1 MSYTI
6 TQQPATKILSANN
19 PALFVLSSSNVGQT
33 DFKYTAEVF
42 FGLPN
47 PTFMKTYPDP
57 ALKFGVFDIS
67 DIVKNI
73 TSYDYLVSGTI
84 NYSNII
90 SSGFTPCLNHSYGA
104 EIFFGEEYIT
114 ANGTFSQSIA
124 VASSSLLAFINSA
137 LSFPDQINTS
147 MDSYYIDGTSP
158 KKCLTKK
165 NDNIFQA
172 YSNLNQ
178 WLYFYNVSSSVTAA
192 NVYTYD
198 INGNNLG
205 IYTVSNPYVAFAG
218 VQAFSS
224 GYKNLSALP
233 TSSYS
238 LIAGAYPM
246 MTSQVGYYI
255 VNFGALVLSTSAS
268 FLVDSDSA
276 FLIDSDG
283 AFLIAAGSTGGS
295 GSSASELYQ
304 YNVLANCGKF
314 APGSVALEWLNP
326 LGGFDSFLFTKMNET
341 SVTKTQSQ
349 FKRIAGQLNSNGTY
363 SYNSANPQNV
373 SYYTELQDTTVLNS
387 DWLDDSNILFLKD
400 MFASPVVFMRTPSGK
415 SFPVCFK
422 DDSYR
427 ISKKVNQKLYQLT
440 VNVDTGFTNFT
451 QRQ

>member
-57 ALKFGVFDIS
+57 TLKFGVFDIS
-67 DIVKNI
+67 DITRNI
-73 TSYDYLVSGTI
+73 TSYDYIVSGTDAYNSI
-84 NYSNII
+84 LG
-90 SSGFTPCLNHSYGA
+90 SGFTPCLNSSYNA

-114 ANGTFSQSIA
+114 SDGTFSQSIA
-124 VASSSLLAFINSA
+124 LTSSSLLTFINSA
-137 LSFPDQINTS
+137 LSYQDQIS
-147 MDSYYIDGTSP
+147 VDMESYYLDGTSP

-165 NDNIFQA
+165 NNNSFLA

-178 WLYFYNVSSSVTAA
+178 WLYMYNASSSLTAA

-198 INGNNLG
+198 VNGNNLG
-205 IYTVSNPYVAFAG
+205 IYTVPNPFVAFPG
-218 VQAFSS
+218 VFAFGS
-224 GYKNLSALP
+224 GYGQLSAL
-233 TSSYS
+233 SSSIYS
-238 LIAGAYPM
+238 VSAGSYPM
-246 MTSQVGYYI
+246 MTSQVSYYI
-255 VNFGALVLSTSAS
+255 INIGAIILTTSAS
-268 FLVDSDSA
+268 FLVDGDGE
-276 FLIDSDG
+276 FLIDSDD
-283 AFLIAAGSTGGS
+283 ADLIAEGSLIGS
-295 GSSASELYQ
+295 GSSNSELYQ
-304 YNVLANCGKF
+304 YHVTPNCGKF